1 MKRLVIYSL
10 VLLLFAC
17 AEQKQ
22 LSPTETAKVVAE
34 SFYTKDNPTLKKHTT
49 AEGYDG
55 MVSIQ
60 NFVPDGNTN
69 DSNFKVVNEMTDGD
83 VAWVKFTTNYDT
95 KPETFKLVK
104 EDGKWKVTQQGVQE
118 KGPF

>member
-1 MKRLVIYSL
+1 MKKLVTYLL

-17 AEQKQ
+17 AEQKE

-34 SFYTKDNPTLKKHTT
+34 SFYTKDNTTLKKHTT
-49 AEGYDG
+49 KEGYDG

-60 NFVPDGNTN
+60 NFVPDGNSKE
-69 DSNFKVVNEMTDGD
+69 SNFEVVDEMTDGD
-83 VAWVKFTTNYDT
+83 IAWVKFTTDYDT
-95 KPETFKLVK
+95 KPETFKLLRQ
-104 EDGKWKVTQQGVQE
+104 DGLWKVTQQAVRE